1 MAQVC
6 GDLVAAVLVGVQ
18 VVLVVREGRQFQAV
32 PVEERAHP
40 VGVGLVEVGHVE
52 VGDCCVA
59 GAGGGRGGYL
69 QCLVVVFGG
78 PGCDLVERQAGRH
91 AVWRPSFIWSGHL
104 VQGRGWAM
112 SGTAARAAS
121 WNE

>member
-18 VVLVVREGRQFQAV
+18 VVLGVREGRQFEAV
-32 PVEERAHP
+32 PVEGCPYP

-52 VGDCCVA
+52 VGGCCVV

-78 PGCDLVERQAGRH
+78 PGCDLVERQAGQ
-91 AVWRPSFIWSGHL
+91 ACGVETEFHL
-104 VQGRGWAM
+104 VRSPCAGPVVGDVRHRGA
-112 SGTAARAAS
+112 GGVV
-121 WNE
+121 E